1 MNIFSYQERRG
12 IPPQEFP
19 LHSHDL
25 ELKRAEG
32 FHLTDEEVNKLQDLY
47 KVFSDSLRL
56 KILLLLQ
63 SGEFCVNSISRILSI
78 PQSNISHSLAILK
91 RANLVACRKEGKTS
105 VYFLKD
111 DHVYKIISQGY
122 EHISEKQ

>member
-1 MNIFSYQERRG
+1 M
-12 IPPQEFP
+12 
-19 LHSHDL
+19 HSHDQ
-25 ELKRAEG
+25 ELKRAEN
-32 FHLTDEEVNKLQDLY
+32 FHLTDDEINKMQELY
-47 KVFSDSLRL
+47 KVFSDGLRL

-63 SGEFCVNSISRILSI
+63 SGEYCVKLISETLKIS
-78 PQSNISHSLAILK
+78 QSAISHSLSILK